1 MRATGAA
8 DKAIIA
14 FVIVL
19 VIAQVAQFG
28 AAQVEAT
35 STQANDEVAALRQRI
50 EELEKL
56 VSKLMQT
63 VEELEAKCNAGS
75 AGNAN
80 GVGGLLLRRFNLLI
94 KSTDGRGG
102 LLRGAVLRTSLNGGM
117 QIAQVAQG
125 SEVQQAQPEAVQT
138 PSQPLAAF
146 GGAGLWQTMNPDIS
160 VIGSFAMRLG
170 GKSPFGSYRGAMLRT
185 VELSLQAYADPFGR
199 LDAFVEHS
207 PEGTHICQAELSI
220 LDPSVLRLP
229 KGVQVRGGI
238 LLANVSKLNTI
249 HAHEQPLAD
258 LPLLHQFFYSHPHEG
273 NNHGDNGGSKNH
285 TVQLL
290 NRIIEHGGHNF
301 HGAGARISYL
311 IPTRS
316 PRQAHEISIEALNAH
331 NLTFDC
337 GSGRPLLLGRWR
349 SFFEIT
355 PVEKTLDLGINYGY
369 GPNPFGGNTHLYSID
384 LTYRWRPIEAGL
396 YRSLS
401 WYNEFALARRSGTNG
416 SKSATGFFSMIEYQL
431 SRTLYLGARYDWA
444 SLPDSSA
451 HGSGISFALTYY
463 PSEFSRYRLQLNR
476 RRYSLLGTSWDLILE
491 ATFSIGIHR
500 PHPF

>member
-1 MRATGAA
+1 MRVTGAA
-8 DKAIIA
+8 NRAIIA
-14 FVIVL
+14 FAIVL
-19 VIAQVAQFG
+19 ALAHAAQFG

-35 STQANDEVAALRQRI
+35 ATQANDEVAALKQRI
-50 EELEKL
+50 EELENL
-56 VSKLMQT
+56 ISKLTQR
-63 VEELEAKCNAGS
+63 VEELEAKCNSSG

-80 GVGGLLLRRFNLLI
+80 GMGGLLLRRFTSPI
-94 KSTDGRGG
+94 KLADGRTG
-102 LLRGAVLRTSLNGGM
+102 LLRRAVLRTSLNGGI
-117 QIAQVAQG
+117 QIAQVAEKRQP
-125 SEVQQAQPEAVQT
+125 QPEVVQT
-138 PSQPLAAF
+138 LSQPSAAF
-146 GGAGLWQTMNPDIS
+146 SDAGFWQTMNPDIS

-170 GKSPFGSYRGAMLRT
+170 GKNPFGSYKGAMLRT

-238 LLANVSKLNTI
+238 LLANVGKLNTI

-258 LPLLHQFFYSHPHEG
+258 LPLLHQFFYSHPPEENEHEG
-273 NNHGDNGGSKNH
+273 NGENRTLH
-285 TVQLL
+285 LL
-290 NRIIEHGGHNF
+290 NHIIEHGGHNF
-301 HGAGARISYL
+301 HGTGARISYL
-311 IPTRS
+311 LPTRS

-337 GSGRPLLLGRWR
+337 GRGRPLLLGRWR

-355 PVEKTLDLGINYGY
+355 PIERTLDFGINYGY
-369 GPNPFGGNTHLYSID
+369 GPNPFGGNTHLYSVD

-401 WYNEFALARRSGTNG
+401 WYNEFALARRSGANG
-416 SKSATGFFSMIEYQL
+416 SRSATGFFSMIEYQL